1 MNRSLLARRA
11 RAGLAVVACVV
22 ATSSCEDFLEVEDPS
37 RFRDEDLDTPLGLQA
52 VVNGVE
58 ADLLQQVDNNGWT
71 FGQMSDELIHTGTW
85 NPDADIDRGRSPS
98 QLGGSGG
105 PQSNLLQRRTAAQ
118 KAQERL
124 LRVMGESANTSL
136 HMARVVNVEAWA
148 NVYMG
153 MFNCESPKA
162 PLDSIVSSVKM
173 FALAVPVFDRAETV
187 AKAAGSVP
195 QQRWA
200 IGGRAR
206 AKLFAGDYAGALQ
219 DAQQLPSD
227 FAYTAKFDNTYS
239 SNTLV
244 SFAHRSR
251 LKAAGLDS
259 RHFTQVN
266 ATSGD
271 TLFIRDPYTQE
282 LDPRLKFSR
291 LPGETGADNS
301 TTYYNQEKF
310 DDVADDINVV
320 SGWEM
325 RLIEAEV
332 HWRQGNLAQAVTLI
346 NQVRAHAGLSPV
358 VATDSAKVQEHL
370 LWERF
375 AQFYLEGMRM
385 YDLHR
390 FGLVRAVLGADRP
403 TQYPL
408 DGSEITLNPYS
419 AGSFTGR
426 CFPKS

>member
-1 MNRSLLARRA
+1 MNCQRA
-11 RAGLAVVACVV
+11 RKAHAGVALAACLF
-22 ATSSCEDFLEVEDPS
+22 AITSCNDFLEVQDPS

-58 ADLLQQVDNNGWT
+58 ADLLQQFDDYGWT
-71 FGQMSDELIHTGTW
+71 FGHMSDELMHTGTW
-85 NPDADIDRGRSPS
+85 NPDANVDRGRTPG
-98 QLGGSGG
+98 QLGDSGG
-105 PQSNLLQRRTAAQ
+105 PQSGLLQRRTAAQ

-124 LRVMGESANTSL
+124 LRVVGESANSSVL
-136 HMARVVNVEAWA
+136 MARVVNVEAWS
-148 NVYMG
+148 NLLMG

-162 PLDSIVSSVKM
+162 PNDSIVASVDM
-173 FALAVPVFDRAETV
+173 FKLAVPIFDRAETV

-206 AKLFAGDYAGALQ
+206 AKLFAGDYEGAVQ
-219 DAQQLPSD
+219 DAQQIPSD
-227 FAYTAKFDNTYS
+227 FTYTAKFDNTYS
-239 SNTLV
+239 SNSIV

-259 RHFTQVN
+259 RLFTRVS

-271 TLFIRDPYTQE
+271 TLFLRDRYTQE

-291 LPGETGADNS
+291 LPNETGADNS
-301 TTYYNQEKF
+301 TTYYNQEKY

-332 HWRQGNLAQAVTLI
+332 HWRNRNYAGAMELI
-346 NQVRAHAGLSPV
+346 NAVRAHANLSPV

-375 AQFYLEGMRM
+375 AQFYLEGTRM

-390 FGLVRAVLGADRP
+390 FGLVRAVLGANRP

-408 DGSEITLNPYS
+408 DGTEITLNPNTG
-419 AGSFTGR
+419 GSFTGR
-426 CFPKS
+426 CFPRS